1 MLLKITEIILFSLV
15 LDENLKLKDL
25 GMKVKV
31 LGYSEI
37 IKILSL
43 LPLHKMIMFMI
54 DILLQI
60 KMMKISI
67 LS

>member
-1 MLLKITEIILFSLV
+1 MLLKIIEIILSSLV
-15 LDENLKLKDL
+15 LDENSKLKDL

-31 LGYSEI
+31 VGYFEI
-37 IKILSL
+37 MKILLL
-43 LPLHKMIMFMI
+43 LPLHKMKMFTI

-60 KMMKISI
+60 KMMKILI

>member
-1 MLLKITEIILFSLV
+1 MLLKIIEIILSSLV
-15 LDENLKLKDL
+15 LDENSKLKDL

-31 LGYSEI
+31 VGYFEI
-37 IKILSL
+37 MKILLL
-43 LPLHKMIMFMI
+43 LPLHKMKMFMI

>member
-15 LDENLKLKDL
+15 LDENLRLKDL
-25 GMKVKV
+25 GMKAKV

-54 DILLQI
+54 DILSQN
-60 KMMKISI
+60 KMTKI
-67 LS
+67 

>member
-1 MLLKITEIILFSLV
+1 MLLKIIEIILSSLV

-31 LGYSEI
+31 LGYFEI
-37 IKILSL
+37 MKILLL
-43 LPLHKMIMFMI
+43 LPLHKMRMFMI

-60 KMMKISI
+60 KMMKILI